1 MKLFFFS
8 ILFVLLQHCSFD
20 NKSGIWKN
28 ENSVAEI
35 ENEDGVFQDFKTI
48 SSTKETFNEIIPLK
62 KNFKITLSPAI
73 SNYNWNDIFF
83 NKTNNT
89 KNFKY
94 NDSNKLIF
102 KSKKLSKYNLSNFV
116 LFEANNLVT
125 YDEKG
130 NIIIFSINENKIA
143 SKFNF
148 YKKRYKKIKK
158 ILNLIVEDNI
168 IYISDNIGYLYAYNY
183 NTNKILWAKNYKIP
197 FRSNLKLSKDKLIA
211 SNQNNNLYFFN
222 KKNGNMLNL
231 IPTEETIVKNQ
242 FVNNLSLGNES
253 LFFLNT
259 YGSLYSI
266 DIETMRIN
274 WFINLNQSL
283 DINPNSLFTGNQI
296 VLNKNK
302 VIISS
307 NQETYIIDKITGTI
321 NFKKKFSAT
330 VKPVI
335 SNNYLFLITKNNLLV
350 SIDLVSG
357 SIIYSYDIN
366 EKISKFLNTKKYKV
380 NFKNLM
386 LINNNIFIFLK
397 NSYILKLNIDG
408 ELKEVFKLPSK
419 ISSQPILIDDSILFI
434 NQKKKLFI
442 VN

>member
-1 MKLFFFS
+1 MKFFFFS

-28 ENSVAEI
+28 ENSVAET

-48 SSTKETFNEIIPLK
+48 SSTKETFNEIIPIK

-116 LFEANNLVT
+116 LFEANNLIT

-130 NIIIFSINENKIA
+130 NIIIFSINENKIL

-307 NQETYIIDKITGTI
+307 NQETYIIDQITGTI

-350 SIDLVSG
+350 SIDLVNG

-408 ELKEVFKLPSK
+408 ELKKVFKLPSK

>member
-1 MKLFFFS
+1 M
-8 ILFVLLQHCSFD
+8 
-20 NKSGIWKN
+20 
-28 ENSVAEI
+28 
-35 ENEDGVFQDFKTI
+35 
-48 SSTKETFNEIIPLK
+48 
-62 KNFKITLSPAI
+62 
-73 SNYNWNDIFF
+73 
-83 NKTNNT
+83 
-89 KNFKY
+89 
-94 NDSNKLIF
+94 
-102 KSKKLSKYNLSNFV
+102 
-116 LFEANNLVT
+116 
-125 YDEKG
+125 
-130 NIIIFSINENKIA
+130 
-143 SKFNF
+143 
-148 YKKRYKKIKK
+148 
-158 ILNLIVEDNI
+158 
-168 IYISDNIGYLYAYNY
+168 
-183 NTNKILWAKNYKIP
+183 WAKNYKIP

-335 SNNYLFLITKNNLLV
+335 SNNYLFLISKNNLLV

-397 NSYILKLNIDG
+397 NSYILKFNIDG
-408 ELKEVFKLPSK
+408 ELKKVFKLPSK
-419 ISSQPILIDDSILFI
+419 IRSQPILIDDSILFI
-434 NQKKKLFI
+434 NEKKKLFI

>member
-1 MKLFFFS
+1 
-8 ILFVLLQHCSFD
+8 
-20 NKSGIWKN
+20 
-28 ENSVAEI
+28 
-35 ENEDGVFQDFKTI
+35 
-48 SSTKETFNEIIPLK
+48 
-62 KNFKITLSPAI
+62 
-73 SNYNWNDIFF
+73 
-83 NKTNNT
+83 
-89 KNFKY
+89 
-94 NDSNKLIF
+94 
-102 KSKKLSKYNLSNFV
+102 
-116 LFEANNLVT
+116 
-125 YDEKG
+125 
-130 NIIIFSINENKIA
+130 
-143 SKFNF
+143 
-148 YKKRYKKIKK
+148 
-158 ILNLIVEDNI
+158 
-168 IYISDNIGYLYAYNY
+168 
-183 NTNKILWAKNYKIP
+183 
-197 FRSNLKLSKDKLIA
+197 
-211 SNQNNNLYFFN
+211 
-222 KKNGNMLNL
+222 
-231 IPTEETIVKNQ
+231 
-242 FVNNLSLGNES
+242 
-253 LFFLNT
+253 
-259 YGSLYSI
+259 
-266 DIETMRIN
+266 MRIN

-307 NQETYIIDKITGTI
+307 NQETYIIDQITGTI

>member
-8 ILFVLLQHCSFD
+8 IIFVFLQHCSFD
-20 NKSGIWKN
+20 NKSGIWKS
-28 ENSVAEI
+28 ENSVTEI
-35 ENEDGVFQDFKTI
+35 GNEDGVFQDFKTI
-48 SSTKETFNEIIPLK
+48 SSTKETFNKIIPIK
-62 KNFKITLSPAI
+62 KDYKITLSPAI

-89 KNFKY
+89 KHFKY
-94 NDSNKLIF
+94 NDSSKLIF

-116 LFEANNLVT
+116 LFEANNLIT
-125 YDEKG
+125 HDEKG
-130 NIIIFSINENKIA
+130 NIIIFSINENKIV

-211 SNQNNNLYFFN
+211 SNQNNNLYFFD

-266 DIETMRIN
+266 DIENMRIN

-283 DINPNSLFTGNQI
+283 DINPNSLFKGNQI

-307 NQETYIIDKITGTI
+307 NQETYIIDQITGTI
-321 NFKKKFSAT
+321 NFKKKFST
-330 VKPVI
+330 TLKPVI

-350 SIDLVSG
+350 SINLVNG
-357 SIIYSYDIN
+357 NIVYSYDIN

-397 NSYILKLNIDG
+397 NSYILKFNIDG
-408 ELKEVFKLPSK
+408 ELKKVFKLPSK
-419 ISSQPILIDDSILFI
+419 IRSQPILIDDSILFI
-434 NQKKKLFI
+434 NEKKKLFI